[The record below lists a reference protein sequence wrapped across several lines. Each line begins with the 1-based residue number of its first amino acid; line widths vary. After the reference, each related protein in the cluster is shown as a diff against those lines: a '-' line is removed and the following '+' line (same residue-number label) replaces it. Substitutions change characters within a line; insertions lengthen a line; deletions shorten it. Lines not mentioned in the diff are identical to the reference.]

1 MKYVLLYESADDV
14 MSKAPLHFEA
24 HVAWAG
30 EFAERG
36 ELLQFGT
43 FEDPQA
49 HGSMAVFTSRE
60 AAEAFVEGDP
70 FVRNGVVRRSEIRG
84 WDDVLD
90 KR

>member
-60 AAEAFVEGDP
+60 AAD
-70 FVRNGVVRRSEIRG
+70 S
-84 WDDVLD
+84 
-90 KR
+90 